1 MNTITGRTV
10 RRCRYLY
17 SRNNLV
23 PVDMRNPEIEK
34 RTADKTEISTEKEEK
49 PMRRKDREVTEME
62 EIQQIFDDCKVC
74 RIGIMDEDGP
84 YIVPVNY
91 GYVRE
96 EGKVI
101 LYIHGAREGKKIDL
115 IRKNANVGIEIDYK
129 HELVEG
135 DTACQYSYY
144 YASIIGKGTAS
155 IIDNPR
161 EKLKA
166 LNVIMKH
173 QTGRTFEEFQK
184 NPNLE
189 KAVAIIRIDLNEY
202 SCKKHV

>member
-1 MNTITGRTV
+1 
-10 RRCRYLY
+10 
-17 SRNNLV
+17 
-23 PVDMRNPEIEK
+23 
-34 RTADKTEISTEKEEK
+34 
-49 PMRRKDREVTEME
+49 MRRKDREVTEME
-62 EIQQIFDDCKVC
+62 EIQQIFDECKVC
-74 RIGIMDEDGP
+74 RIGIMDENGP

-96 EGKVI
+96 E
-101 LYIHGAREGKKIDL
+101 
-115 IRKNANVGIEIDYK
+115 
-129 HELVEG
+129 
-135 DTACQYSYY
+135 
-144 YASIIGKGTAS
+144 GKGTAS

-173 QTGRTFEEFQK
+173 QTGRTFDEFQK

-202 SCKKHV
+202 SCKKHI

>member
-1 MNTITGRTV
+1 
-10 RRCRYLY
+10 
-17 SRNNLV
+17 
-23 PVDMRNPEIEK
+23 
-34 RTADKTEISTEKEEK
+34 
-49 PMRRKDREVTEME
+49 MRRKDREVTEME
-62 EIQQIFDDCKVC
+62 EIQQIFDECKVC
-74 RIGIMDEDGP
+74 RIGIMDENGP

-115 IRKNANVGIEIDYK
+115 IRKNANVGVEIDYR

-144 YASIIGKGTAS
+144 YASIIGKGAAS

-166 LNVIMKH
+166 LNVIMEH
-173 QTGRTFEEFQK
+173 QTGEHLMNSKK

-202 SCKKHV
+202 SCKNIYKKPCFCQINALTRESNCVILLQGGVNGMALTRKDGKEVCQKK

>member
-1 MNTITGRTV
+1 MQ
-10 RRCRYLY
+10 
-17 SRNNLV
+17 
-23 PVDMRNPEIEK
+23 
-34 RTADKTEISTEKEEK
+34 
-49 PMRRKDREVTEME
+49 MRRKDREVTEME
-62 EIQQIFDDCKVC
+62 EIQQIFDECKVC
-74 RIGIMDEDGP
+74 RIGIMDENGP
-84 YIVPVNY
+84 YIV
-91 GYVRE
+91 RK

-115 IRKNANVGIEIDYK
+115 IRKNANVGVEIDYR

-173 QTGRTFEEFQK
+173 QTGRTFDEFQK

-189 KAVAIIRIDLNEY
+189 KAVAIIRIDMNEY
-202 SCKKHV
+202 SCKKHI

>member
-1 MNTITGRTV
+1 
-10 RRCRYLY
+10 
-17 SRNNLV
+17 
-23 PVDMRNPEIEK
+23 
-34 RTADKTEISTEKEEK
+34 
-49 PMRRKDREVTEME
+49 MRRKDREVTEME
-62 EIQQIFDDCKVC
+62 EIQQIFDECKVC
-74 RIGIMDEDGP
+74 RIGIMDENGP

-96 EGKVI
+96 EGK
-101 LYIHGAREGKKIDL
+101 
-115 IRKNANVGIEIDYK
+115 NANVGVEIDYR

-144 YASIIGKGTAS
+144 YASIIGKGAAS

-173 QTGRTFEEFQK
+173 QTGRTFDEFQK

-202 SCKKHV
+202 SCKKHI

>member
-1 MNTITGRTV
+1 
-10 RRCRYLY
+10 
-17 SRNNLV
+17 
-23 PVDMRNPEIEK
+23 
-34 RTADKTEISTEKEEK
+34 
-49 PMRRKDREVTEME
+49 MRRKDREVTEME
-62 EIQQIFDDCKVC
+62 EIQQIFDECKVC
-74 RIGIMDEDGP
+74 RIGIMDENGP

-91 GYVRE
+91 GYVRK

-115 IRKNANVGIEIDYK
+115 IRKN
-129 HELVEG
+129 
-135 DTACQYSYY
+135 
-144 YASIIGKGTAS
+144 AS

-173 QTGRTFEEFQK
+173 QTGRTFDEFQK

-202 SCKKHV
+202 SCKKHI

>member
-1 MNTITGRTV
+1 
-10 RRCRYLY
+10 
-17 SRNNLV
+17 
-23 PVDMRNPEIEK
+23 
-34 RTADKTEISTEKEEK
+34 
-49 PMRRKDREVTEME
+49 MRRKDREVTEME
-62 EIQQIFDDCKVC
+62 EIQQIFDECKVC
-74 RIGIMDEDGP
+74 RIGIMDENGP

-115 IRKNANVGIEIDYK
+115 IRKNANVGVEIDYR

-144 YASIIGKGTAS
+144 YASIIGKGAAS

-173 QTGRTFEEFQK
+173 QTGRTFDEFQK

-189 KAVAIIRIDLNEY
+189 KVVAIIRIDLNEY
-202 SCKKHV
+202 NCKKHI

>member
-1 MNTITGRTV
+1 
-10 RRCRYLY
+10 
-17 SRNNLV
+17 
-23 PVDMRNPEIEK
+23 
-34 RTADKTEISTEKEEK
+34 
-49 PMRRKDREVTEME
+49 MRRKDREVTEME
-62 EIQQIFDDCKVC
+62 EIQQIFDECKVC
-74 RIGIMDEDGP
+74 RIGIMDENGP

-115 IRKNANVGIEIDYK
+115 IRKNANVGVEIDYR
-129 HELVEG
+129 HELMEG

-144 YASIIGKGTAS
+144 YASIIGKGAAS

-173 QTGRTFEEFQK
+173 QTGREACGQDEETQVRLYDESGKFIAIYQWK
-184 NPNLE
+184 E
-189 KAVAIIRIDLNEY
+189 KKYHIVKMFFNE
-202 SCKKHV
+202 